1 VVDWCFGVSA
11 FLFLLL
17 LLAGILL
24 LLIGSLLLATSCSG
38 SSQKLQGAN
47 LVKKTEVRKIT
58 SLKTSPE
65 VGKITSLN
73 TSPKETNLVKK
84 YCEVGKNHLD
94 EKDKSQ
100 GN

>member
-1 VVDWCFGVSA
+1 MFWRLGVYFSTTFA
-11 FLFLLL
+11 CGYLTFIDLV
-17 LLAGILL
+17 
-24 LLIGSLLLATSCSG
+24 ATACSD
-38 SSQKLQGAN
+38 SSQILQGAN

-65 VGKITSLN
+65 VGKITSLS